1 MAVNSDNSFRSLN
14 NLRMNKNVV
23 VLPADKES

>member
-14 NLRMNKNVV
+14 LRTNKNVV

>member
-14 NLRMNKNVV
+14 NLRTNKNVV